1 MNSGVTILISLI
13 AMTDRD
19 EDRDGG
25 WGEVLAENRKRN
37 EHYTFFGSHPFWV
50 GGILPPFSFWDTV
63 LLFNTHYFKNPK
75 QNTVKYFSSKT
86 LEVEIFYD
94 LKTRIV

>member
-1 MNSGVTILISLI
+1 MKTEREAEGKSWPKTGKEMYIIL
-13 AMTDRD
+13 
-19 EDRDGG
+19 
-25 WGEVLAENRKRN
+25 
-37 EHYTFFGSHPFWV
+37 FFGSHPFLV

-63 LLFNTHYFKNPK
+63 LLLIHYFKNPK

-86 LEVEIFYD
+86 LEVKIFYD